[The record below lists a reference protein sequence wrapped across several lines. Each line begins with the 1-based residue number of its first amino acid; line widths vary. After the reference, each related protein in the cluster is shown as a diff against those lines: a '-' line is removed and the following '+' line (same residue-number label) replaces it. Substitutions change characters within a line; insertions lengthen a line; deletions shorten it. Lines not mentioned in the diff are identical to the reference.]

1 MACCAFAVLLLGQ
14 LLLPFRRFRGWLF
27 GAPAARP
34 DAAAGWTPGASPPP
48 ALPRAR
54 FALKR
59 GFAVVAALELAL
71 LSGVALGG
79 IALPASAGEGTTAA
93 LLADIDL
100 IHTTICRA
108 VGIGA

>member
-1 MACCAFAVLLLGQ
+1 MACCAFAVLLLSQ
-14 LLLPFRRFRGWLF
+14 LLLPFQRLRSRFF
-27 GAPAARP
+27 GARDATP
-34 DAAAGWTPGASPPP
+34 DAAAGWIAGTAPPL
-48 ALPRAR
+48 ALPRRR

-59 GFAVVAALELAL
+59 GFAVAAALELAL